1 MSDSEEEKKAVG
13 ADLEDDENVKL
24 FDFGSKKKKKKK
36 VGKNKVPQKVT
47 ETKEETGGADGTD
60 ESKLN
65 YNVLT
70 LS

>member
-36 VGKNKVPQKVT
+36 VGKNKVPPKT
-47 ETKEETGGADGTD
+47 EMKEETGGVDGTD
-60 ESKLN
+60 ESKSTHLN
-65 YNVLT
+65 
-70 LS
+70 